1 MIKLNKEEYDYLKFI
16 EHEYTNL
23 FDDVEEL
30 INNTDDLKY
39 HDMLKLDYEQL
50 DNIISNLFTIPKSGE
65 AWFEKTSNMYKL
77 SLVKSNNAPV
87 IPIIDNVDKLGFNI
101 KDNNILN

>member
-23 FDDVEEL
+23 FGDVEDL

-50 DNIISNLFTIPKSGE
+50 DAIIKRYFKEQYLQRIEEIEEENK
-65 AWFEKTSNMYKL
+65 
-77 SLVKSNNAPV
+77 
-87 IPIIDNVDKLGFNI
+87 
-101 KDNNILN
+101 

>member
-16 EHEYTNL
+16 EHEYANL
-23 FDDVEEL
+23 LDDVEDL

-50 DNIISNLFTIPKSGE
+50 DNIIKRYFKEQYLQRIE
-65 AWFEKTSNMYKL
+65 E
-77 SLVKSNNAPV
+77 
-87 IPIIDNVDKLGFNI
+87 IR
-101 KDNNILN
+101 KDEE

>member
-39 HDMLKLDYEQL
+39 HDVLKLDYEQL
-50 DNIISNLFTIPKSGE
+50 DNIIKRYFKEQYLQRIE
-65 AWFEKTSNMYKL
+65 E
-77 SLVKSNNAPV
+77 
-87 IPIIDNVDKLGFNI
+87 IR
-101 KDNNILN
+101 KDEE

>member
-1 MIKLNKEEYDYLKFI
+1 MIKKPSNYDEINIIEEYDYLKFI

-23 FDDVEEL
+23 FDDVEDL

-50 DNIISNLFTIPKSGE
+50 DAIIKRYFKEQYLQRIEEIEEENK
-65 AWFEKTSNMYKL
+65 
-77 SLVKSNNAPV
+77 
-87 IPIIDNVDKLGFNI
+87 
-101 KDNNILN
+101 

>member
-30 INNTDDLKY
+30 VNNTDDLKY
-39 HDMLKLDYEQL
+39 HDMLKLDDEQL
-50 DNIISNLFTIPKSGE
+50 DAIIRRSFKGQYLQRIE
-65 AWFEKTSNMYKL
+65 EIEEEK
-77 SLVKSNNAPV
+77 
-87 IPIIDNVDKLGFNI
+87 
-101 KDNNILN
+101 

>member
-16 EHEYTNL
+16 EYEYTNL
-23 FDDVEEL
+23 FDDVEDL

-50 DNIISNLFTIPKSGE
+50 DAIIKRYFKEQYLQRIEEIEEENK
-65 AWFEKTSNMYKL
+65 
-77 SLVKSNNAPV
+77 
-87 IPIIDNVDKLGFNI
+87 
-101 KDNNILN
+101 

>member
-1 MIKLNKEEYDYLKFI
+1 MIKLNKEEYDYLKLI

-23 FDDVEEL
+23 FDDVEDL

-50 DNIISNLFTIPKSGE
+50 DAIIKRYFKEQYLQRIE
-65 AWFEKTSNMYKL
+65 EIEEEK
-77 SLVKSNNAPV
+77 
-87 IPIIDNVDKLGFNI
+87 
-101 KDNNILN
+101 

>member
-1 MIKLNKEEYDYLKFI
+1 MIKLNKEEDDYLKFI

-23 FDDVEEL
+23 FDDVEDL

-50 DNIISNLFTIPKSGE
+50 DAIIKRYFKEQYLQRMEEMEEENKE
-65 AWFEKTSNMYKL
+65 RKKL
-77 SLVKSNNAPV
+77 KIN
-87 IPIIDNVDKLGFNI
+87 
-101 KDNNILN
+101 

>member
-16 EHEYTNL
+16 EYEYTNL

-50 DNIISNLFTIPKSGE
+50 DAIIKRYFKEQYLQRIEEIEEENK
-65 AWFEKTSNMYKL
+65 
-77 SLVKSNNAPV
+77 
-87 IPIIDNVDKLGFNI
+87 
-101 KDNNILN
+101 

>member
-1 MIKLNKEEYDYLKFI
+1 MIKLNKEEYDYLNFI

-50 DNIISNLFTIPKSGE
+50 DAIIKRYFKGQYLQRIEEIEEENK
-65 AWFEKTSNMYKL
+65 
-77 SLVKSNNAPV
+77 
-87 IPIIDNVDKLGFNI
+87 
-101 KDNNILN
+101 

>member
-23 FDDVEEL
+23 FDDVEDL
-30 INNTDDLKY
+30 INSTDDLKY

-50 DNIISNLFTIPKSGE
+50 DNIIKRYFKEQYLQRIE
-65 AWFEKTSNMYKL
+65 E
-77 SLVKSNNAPV
+77 
-87 IPIIDNVDKLGFNI
+87 IR
-101 KDNNILN
+101 KDEE

>member
-23 FDDVEEL
+23 FDDVEDL

-39 HDMLKLDYEQL
+39 HDVLKLDYEKL
-50 DNIISNLFTIPKSGE
+50 DAIIKRYFKGQYLQRIE
-65 AWFEKTSNMYKL
+65 E
-77 SLVKSNNAPV
+77 
-87 IPIIDNVDKLGFNI
+87 IR
-101 KDNNILN
+101 KDEE

>member
-16 EHEYTNL
+16 EHEHTNL
-23 FDDVEEL
+23 FDDVEDL

-50 DNIISNLFTIPKSGE
+50 DAIIKRYFKEQYLQRIEEIEEENK
-65 AWFEKTSNMYKL
+65 
-77 SLVKSNNAPV
+77 
-87 IPIIDNVDKLGFNI
+87 
-101 KDNNILN
+101 

>member
-23 FDDVEEL
+23 FDDVEDL
-30 INNTDDLKY
+30 INNTDDWKY

-50 DNIISNLFTIPKSGE
+50 DAIIKRYFKGQYLQRIEEIEEENK
-65 AWFEKTSNMYKL
+65 
-77 SLVKSNNAPV
+77 
-87 IPIIDNVDKLGFNI
+87 
-101 KDNNILN
+101 

>member
-1 MIKLNKEEYDYLKFI
+1 MIKLNKAEYDYLKFI

-23 FDDVEEL
+23 FDDVENL

-50 DNIISNLFTIPKSGE
+50 DAIIKRYFKEQYLQRIEEIEEENK
-65 AWFEKTSNMYKL
+65 
-77 SLVKSNNAPV
+77 
-87 IPIIDNVDKLGFNI
+87 
-101 KDNNILN
+101 

>member
-30 INNTDDLKY
+30 INNTDSLKY

-50 DNIISNLFTIPKSGE
+50 DAIIKRYFK
-65 AWFEKTSNMYKL
+65 EKYLQRIEEIEEENK
-77 SLVKSNNAPV
+77 
-87 IPIIDNVDKLGFNI
+87 
-101 KDNNILN
+101 

>member
-1 MIKLNKEEYDYLKFI
+1 MIKLNKEEYDYWKFI

-23 FDDVEEL
+23 FDDVEDL

-50 DNIISNLFTIPKSGE
+50 DAIIKRYFKGQYLQRIEEIEEENK
-65 AWFEKTSNMYKL
+65 
-77 SLVKSNNAPV
+77 
-87 IPIIDNVDKLGFNI
+87 
-101 KDNNILN
+101 

>member
-23 FDDVEEL
+23 FDDVEDL
-30 INNTDDLKY
+30 INNTDELKY

-50 DNIISNLFTIPKSGE
+50 DAIIKRYFKEQYLKRIEEIEEENK
-65 AWFEKTSNMYKL
+65 
-77 SLVKSNNAPV
+77 
-87 IPIIDNVDKLGFNI
+87 
-101 KDNNILN
+101 

>member
-16 EHEYTNL
+16 EHEYANL
-23 FDDVEEL
+23 SNDVEDL

-50 DNIISNLFTIPKSGE
+50 DNIIKRYFKEQYLQRIEEIEEENK
-65 AWFEKTSNMYKL
+65 
-77 SLVKSNNAPV
+77 
-87 IPIIDNVDKLGFNI
+87 
-101 KDNNILN
+101 